1 LSAERLILRYVS
13 FPTRDKMV
21 DVRELAANAKVL
33 RKKGLGVR
41 EIADELHL
49 SVDTVNYLIEYGA
62 EGLPPSDVKIGWRSV
77 GVSGYRVGLLS
88 QLLADIA
95 LEELGKHDTDADVVL
110 GISINGVPFA
120 TMLAEIMGLDFG
132 VYRPHAESE
141 AGGAFSSNF
150 ASVGDGKKIIV
161 VDDVLSTGATIKGA
175 ISDIKEA
182 GGNPVLVMVIVNKSS
197 MNEIDGV
204 PLRGIIR
211 ARSIGG
217 TILGGGG
224 GKGFPYG

>member
-1 LSAERLILRYVS
+1 MRYVS
-13 FPTRDKMV
+13 FPTCDKMV

-49 SVDTVNYLIEYGA
+49 SLDTVNYLIEYGA

-224 GKGFPYG
+224 SKGFPYG

>member
-1 LSAERLILRYVS
+1 
-13 FPTRDKMV
+13 MV

-49 SVDTVNYLIEYGA
+49 SVDTVNYLIEYGV

-77 GVSGYRVGLLS
+77 GVSGYRIGLMSELM
-88 QLLADIA
+88 ADIA
-95 LEELGKHDTDADVVL
+95 LEELSKSEKDADVVL

-120 TMLAEIMGLDFG
+120 TLLAEIMGLDVG
-132 VYRPHAESE
+132 VYRPHAESQ

-150 ASVGDGKKIIV
+150 ASVGDGKKIII
-161 VDDVLSTGATIKGA
+161 VDDVLSTGASIKGA
-175 ISDIKEA
+175 ITDIKEA
-182 GGNPVLVMVIVNKSS
+182 GGVPVLALVIVNKSS
-197 MNEIDGV
+197 LNEVDGV
-204 PLRGIIR
+204 PLRGLIR

-217 TILGGGG
+217 TILGGGAS
-224 GKGFPYG
+224 KGFPYG

>member
-1 LSAERLILRYVS
+1 
-13 FPTRDKMV
+13 MV

-95 LEELGKHDTDADVVL
+95 LEEMGKHDTDADVVL

-182 GGNPVLVMVIVNKSS
+182 GGNPVLVLVIVNKSS

-204 PLRGIIR
+204 PLRGVIR

>member
-1 LSAERLILRYVS
+1 
-13 FPTRDKMV
+13 M
-21 DVRELAANAKVL
+21 AANAKVL

-77 GVSGYRVGLLS
+77 GVSGYRIGLMS
-88 QLLADIA
+88 ELLADIV
-95 LEELGKHDTDADVVL
+95 LEELSKRNLDADVVL
-110 GISINGVPFA
+110 GISINGIPFA
-120 TMLAEIMGLDFG
+120 TMLSEILGLDFA

-141 AGGAFSSNF
+141 TGGAFSSNF
-150 ASVGDGKKIIV
+150 ASVANGKKIVI
-161 VDDVLSTGATIKGA
+161 VDDVISTGATSKGA
-175 ISDIKEA
+175 IADIKEA
-182 GGNPVLVMVIVNKSS
+182 KGEPVLVVVIVNKSS
-197 MNEIDGV
+197 LNELDGV

-211 ARSIGG
+211 SRSIGG

-224 GKGFPYG
+224 SKGFPYG